1 VSDEHTD
8 QTGASNGAQD
18 ESRGAASVTLRSSGQ
33 DDGAGVLLDRA
44 NRSALD
50 ALRIAYTIMT
60 WIMVGLLVLFV
71 LSGFQAVNESERAV
85 RLQFGRIDNSNLGAG
100 FQFSFPP
107 PVGELVKIQIGQQT
121 LRIDDAFYP
130 KLSGQQR
137 SQTVEQLAN
146 RGTFRSYN
154 PAEDGS
160 IITADQNLAHAKWQ
174 VLYERANPTQ
184 WLTNIDEEIEEDLIR
199 LTVERAVVRAMA
211 EITVDD
217 LVKQAAGSEG
227 SVARRA
233 EQYSQQALDRLDS
246 GLQIVRLDM
255 IDPGPPINLIND
267 FAKVNSA
274 QTGANTQRD
283 EALQGART
291 TLNAVAGGAATDLI
305 ELINRYERATDL
317 GNAESQAVILAAI
330 QSVLVGEAVTIEP
343 WSETESAITVTEGKV
358 SGQVTQLISDAETYR
373 RQVRDEAQA
382 DLTRFSSKFEQFNT
396 NRDLLVSRE
405 WADAVS
411 EFLRK
416 DTVQAI
422 FLPAGTDVLELLLN
436 RDPQIL
442 RDQEKASNRQELI
455 DANEDRKE
463 LLNKQTL
470 SDVNQGNS
478 R

>member
-1 VSDEHTD
+1 MSDEHTD
-8 QTGASNGAQD
+8 QSGQRD
-18 ESRGAASVTLRSSGQ
+18 ESRGAASVTLRSNEQAG
-33 DDGAGVLLDRA
+33 DAGVLIDRA

-60 WIMVGLLVLFV
+60 WIMVGLVILFV
-71 LSGFQAVNESERAV
+71 LSGFQSVNESERAV
-85 RLQFGRIDNSNLGAG
+85 RLRFGKIDNSNLGAG
-100 FQFSFPP
+100 FQFAFPP
-107 PVGELVKIQIGQQT
+107 PVGELVKIQIGQKT

-130 KLSGQQR
+130 KLTGQQR

-174 VLYERANPTQ
+174 VLYERTNPTE

-199 LTVERAVVRAMA
+199 LSVERAVVRAMA

-217 LVKQAAGSEG
+217 LVKQSAGSEG
-227 SVARRA
+227 AVARRA
-233 EQYSQQALDRLDS
+233 EQYSQQSLDRLAS
-246 GLQIVRLDM
+246 GIQIVRLDM
-255 IDPGPPINLIND
+255 IDPGPPINLFND

-274 QTGANTQRD
+274 QTGANTARD
-283 EALQGART
+283 EALQDART
-291 TLNAVAGGAATDLI
+291 QLNGIAGGAASDLI

-317 GNAESQAVILAAI
+317 GKTEAQGVLLAAI
-330 QSVLVGEAVTIEP
+330 QAVLVGEAVTVEP
-343 WSETESAITVTEGKV
+343 TTDGEAAIAVGEGVV

-382 DLTRFSSKFEQFNT
+382 DLTRFNSKLEQFNT
-396 NRDLLVSRE
+396 NRGLLVSRE
-405 WADAVS
+405 WADAVGV
-411 EFLRK
+411 FLRK
-416 DTVQAI
+416 DTVQAM
-422 FLPAGTDVLELLLN
+422 FLPSGTDVLELLLN

-442 RDQEKASNRQELI
+442 RDQEKAHNRQELI
-455 DANEDRKE
+455 DANEERKE

-470 SDVNQGNS
+470 SDVNKGNS